1 MVGVDLV
8 GTWLPQ
14 GRADGATAGLAG
26 SITMMQGDL
35 EVLPLAGAC
44 CDVVW
49 CRDVLSWETL
59 WS

>member
-14 GRADGATAGLAG
+14 GRADVATAGLAG

-35 EVLPLAGAC
+35 EALPLAGAC

-49 CRDVLSWETL
+49 CRDVPLIC
-59 WS
+59 